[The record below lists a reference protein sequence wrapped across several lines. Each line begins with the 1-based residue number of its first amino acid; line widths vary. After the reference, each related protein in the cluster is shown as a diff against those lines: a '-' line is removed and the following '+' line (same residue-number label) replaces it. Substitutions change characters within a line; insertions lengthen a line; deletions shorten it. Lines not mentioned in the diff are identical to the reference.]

1 MPEPGATPGDLAS
14 QPPSQQAGERSQPWN
29 SRYDAERGPNAR
41 GATAASTPAFVQ
53 NPPLDYS
60 DFDAQTAQGQFTGYN
75 FNPSAPAAWDW
86 TQSMDFSDFTAHY
99 EPQGE
104 LVQETQNQKV
114 APNDFNMPLAVN
126 PLSPPRRPRPQGPV
140 VQTSMKRKADSEPDP
155 NSAVSQTASEQ
166 QNLSKRPAMSRAS
179 SNASLASPL
188 VTDARSLPV
197 VQPPVAQATVESVP
211 PSISQGN
218 DDAQRRRDASK
229 GTGPEGRVI
238 DVSKPRRV
246 VGSPAGVDM
255 LPAGKVFP
263 IQIGSALFRLSGASL
278 SSDGTSLRCLVRTA
292 ASS

>member
-1 MPEPGATPGDLAS
+1 MPASGATSGDFTS
-14 QPPSQQAGERSQPWN
+14 QPPSQQAGEHPQPWDG
-29 SRYDAERGPNAR
+29 RYDAERGSNAR
-41 GATAASTPAFVQ
+41 RATAASAPAFSQ
-53 NPPLDYS
+53 NPPLEYS
-60 DFDAQTAQGQFTGYN
+60 DFDAQTAQGQFTGYD

-104 LVQETQNQKV
+104 LAQEFQNQEV
-114 APNDFNMPLAVN
+114 VPNDFNTPLPIN

-140 VQTSMKRKADSEPDP
+140 VQTSMKRKAESEPEP
-155 NSAVSQTASEQ
+155 SSAISQTTSEQ
-166 QNLSKRPAMSRAS
+166 QNPPKRPAVSRAS

-188 VTDARSLPV
+188 VTDAHSLPV
-197 VQPPVAQATVESVP
+197 VQPPVSQATAETVP

-278 SSDGTSLRCLVRTA
+278 SSDGTSLRCLVPTA
-292 ASS
+292 AS